1 MYGTRALITPG
12 SSRLIVPG
20 NPETTISNILAA
32 ESIFRLGMVSELT
45 SGVAFILLALALY
58 NLLGEVDKTQA
69 RSMVAFMVVS
79 VPISFLNIL
88 NELSALEFIHGGAS
102 LGFTQSQ
109 LNTLVT
115 ISLDLHSQGLVVDAI
130 FWGLWLLP
138 FGFLVYKS
146 GFIPRILGIL
156 AGINGITWIVGSL
169 AILLSL
175 PFANLAPVIVVI
187 PFGEPIMIAWLL
199 LKGVSVKR

>member
-20 NPETTISNILAA
+20 NPEATVSNILAS
-32 ESIFRLGMVSELT
+32 ESIFRLGIVSELT
-45 SGVAFILLALALY
+45 SGVAFILLAFALY
-58 NLLGEVDKTQA
+58 NLLGGVDKTQA

-79 VPISFLNIL
+79 VPISFLNVL
-88 NELSALEFIHGGAS
+88 NELSALDFIHGGAS
-102 LGFTQSQ
+102 GFTQSQ
-109 LNTLVT
+109 VNTLVT
-115 ISLDLHSQGLVVDAI
+115 MSLDLHSQGLVVDAI

-146 GFIPRILGIL
+146 GFIPRILGIM